1 MKASNGAGG
10 AGLRN
15 RSLRRKIA
23 SFALIGV
30 MNTGIDAGA
39 FAVFLA
45 MQVPVLVANLMA
57 WCCGVSFSFVMNARL
72 TFVPTIGHAGWHAFL
87 RFAATGAVVSLLC
100 STVILAL
107 LSDMIGIWPA
117 KGLAIVIG
125 AVLGFIAAQW
135 SIEGTAGP
143 GRSVVR

>member
-1 MKASNGAGG
+1 MKAPGG
-10 AGLRN
+10 VSEAGLRE
-15 RSLRRKIA
+15 RSLRRKVA

-39 FAVFLA
+39 FAIFLA
-45 MQVPVLVANLMA
+45 MQVPVLLSNLLA
-57 WCCGVSFSFVMNARL
+57 WCCGVSFSYMMNTRL
-72 TFVPTIGHAGWHAFL
+72 TFVSANGVARWQAFV
-87 RFAATGAVVSLLC
+87 RFAATGALVSLLC

-107 LSDMIGIWPA
+107 LSNAIGIWPA

-135 SIEGTAGP
+135 SIEGTARP
-143 GRSVVR
+143 GGSVVR